1 MAKNIGDEMTIGIS
15 WNNQLSR
22 GELAINHDGLSRDE
36 GLVTLVLICLFTDV
50 RADTD
55 DIIPDNSS
63 DPRGWPGDTFSDYPW
78 GSKLWLL
85 DREAD
90 GIRQNAGGRLCAAF
104 YATAFTV
111 WLCA

>member
-1 MAKNIGDEMTIGIS
+1 MTIGIS

-22 GELAINHDGLSRDE
+22 GELTINHDGLSRDE
-36 GLVTLVLICLFTDV
+36 GMVTLVLICLFTDV

-78 GSKLWLL
+78 GSKL
-85 DREAD
+85 
-90 GIRQNAGGRLCAAF
+90 
-104 YATAFTV
+104 
-111 WLCA
+111 

>member
-1 MAKNIGDEMTIGIS
+1 MTIGIS

-22 GELAINHDGLSRDE
+22 GELTINHDGLSRDE
-36 GLVTLVLICLFTDV
+36 GMVTLVLICLFTDV

-78 GSKLWLL
+78 GQNSGYWTAKT
-85 DREAD
+85 D
-90 GIRQNAGGRLCAAF
+90 GNSQNASGRLCAALH
-104 YATAFTV
+104 AASFTFRI
-111 WLCA
+111 CT